1 MGTASSAM
9 NAHILDE
16 TDERWIDL
24 MVSDEE
30 EYDDDNDG
38 SFPSSEEA

>member
-1 MGTASSAM
+1 VINIEEIFLIGTASSAM

-24 MVSDEE
+24 IVSDEE
-30 EYDDDNDG
+30 E
-38 SFPSSEEA
+38 